1 MKILIANRS
10 EIAMRVIRTAK
21 DMLIPTVVGYAE
33 ADFGTPFTRFADEAH
48 ALGGQSYADTYMNGA
63 KLIAL
68 AKQTGADAIHPGYGF
83 LSESPEFAEAVTDA
97 GITWIGPSPA
107 TLRELGDKISARQL
121 AERSGVQPVP
131 GISEAIAG
139 RDEVEA
145 FIERWGY
152 PIVTKKADGGGG
164 RGITIIRNDDDL
176 NHFFTAAGPNPQGI
190 FVEKF
195 LETARHIETQCMR
208 DSHGNFAVVS
218 TRDCSIQRRNQKL
231 IEEAPAPGL
240 SAEQEQTLFDWSR
253 ALFEGSDFV
262 GLGTCEFLVERAVAG
277 EDSAI
282 FFLEVNPRLQ
292 VEHTVSEEVT
302 GLDLVREQILIASGQ
317 PMSAVPEPVGH
328 SFEFRLTSEDPARD
342 MMPSEGTITNLQWPL
357 GHGVR
362 IETGVQQG
370 DCVTSAFDSMLA
382 KIIVTG
388 PNRDIAIARSL
399 RALAELRFEGIAT
412 PMGLYRDVID
422 TETFKN
428 VEYSTR
434 WFEEDFLPR
443 WQQSATAAPGLA
455 LAKPAGTQPVAVST
469 PQPGGAPSANT
480 PERETFIIEIDGKLS
495 ELRVPKGLFG
505 GGATAPSPRPQPLR
519 RAPRTREGLTNG
531 GEAATGDVRSPIQA
545 IVVRVVAEEGQQV
558 KEGDLLVVLESMKME
573 SYVYAPIDGVVES
586 ISTTQ
591 GANVAAGNQLL
602 TITPN
607 N

>member
-21 DMLIPTVVGYAE
+21 DMDIPTVVGYAE

-48 ALGGQSYADTYMNGA
+48 ALGGASYGDTYMNGD
-63 KLIAL
+63 KLIGL
-68 AKQTGADAIHPGYGF
+68 AQRSGATAIHPGYGF
-83 LSESPEFAEAVTDA
+83 LSEIPEFAAAVLDA
-97 GITWIGPSPA
+97 GLTWIGPSPH

-121 AERSGVQPVP
+121 AERAGVQPVP
-131 GISEAIAG
+131 GISDAIEG
-139 RDEVEA
+139 RAEVEE
-145 FIERWGY
+145 FVESWGY
-152 PIVTKKADGGGG
+152 PIVTKKTDGGGG

-176 NHFFTAAGPNPQGI
+176 AHFFATTGPNPQGI

-208 DSHGNFAVVS
+208 DAHGNFAVAS
-218 TRDCSIQRRNQKL
+218 TRDCSVQRRNQKL

-240 SAEQEQTLFDWSR
+240 TPTQEQTLVEWSR

-262 GLGTCEFLVERAVAG
+262 GLGTCEFLVEDGAAG
-277 EDSAI
+277 DI

-302 GLDLVREQILIASGQ
+302 GIDLVREQIIIANGE

-328 SFEFRLTSEDPARD
+328 SFEFRLTSEDPTRD
-342 MMPSEGTITNLQWPL
+342 MMPSEGTITKLEWPL

-370 DCVTSAFDSMLA
+370 DTVTSAFDSMLA
-382 KIIVTG
+382 KVIVTG
-388 PNRDIAIARSL
+388 PTRDIAIARSL
-399 RALAELRFEGIAT
+399 RALDELRLEGIAT
-412 PMGLYRDVID
+412 PMGLYRDVISTD
-422 TETFKN
+422 EFKH

-434 WFEEDFLPR
+434 WFEEKFLPG
-443 WQQSATAAPGLA
+443 WQSVVSATSA
-455 LAKPAGTQPVAVST
+455 S
-469 PQPGGAPSANT
+469 APSAGT
-480 PERETFIIEIDGKLS
+480 PERETFIIELDGKLS

-505 GGATAPSPRPQPLR
+505 GAAVAPAPRPQPLR
-519 RAPRTREGLTNG
+519 RATRSREGLQTG
-531 GEAATGDVRSPIQA
+531 GAEATGDVRSPIQA
-545 IVVRVVAEEGQQV
+545 IVVRVIADEGQNV
-558 KEGDLLVVLESMKME
+558 REGDLLVVLESMKME
-573 SYVYAPIDGVVES
+573 SYVYAPIDGVVKS
-586 ISTTQ
+586 IAISQ
-591 GANVAAGNQLL
+591 GVNVSAGTALL